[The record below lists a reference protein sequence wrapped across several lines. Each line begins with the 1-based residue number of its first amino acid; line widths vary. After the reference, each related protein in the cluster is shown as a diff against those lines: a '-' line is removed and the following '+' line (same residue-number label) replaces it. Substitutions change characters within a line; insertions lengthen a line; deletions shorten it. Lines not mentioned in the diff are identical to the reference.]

1 MNLNT
6 VTRQLVVLATLATFG
21 IADISP
27 AQATT
32 PAACKKVLAKYPNGV
47 AKNKASASRAVALG
61 FARPTIDARVHASI
75 RKLDIFRDGT
85 ACVTE
90 ANKRAALPGL
100 AAATSTSTTDALVAG
115 HPLVT
120 PAMASA
126 VANAGATCM
135 VAMRDGKIIGEWYW
149 GGRTPTT
156 RTIGYSTTKP
166 LVGAVVGAALQ
177 LGRLK
182 LDQSVADFVPEW
194 KGTPKEAITIRH
206 FLTHRSGLKSTNVDV
221 QTAFFTASGASTRTA
236 LSLPLV
242 ASPGS
247 TWDYDSSTVS
257 MQVLVRV
264 IERAVGEKFSTFAD
278 KYVLRP
284 AGMTNTAFKGDD
296 PSAGWDS
303 GDPWMAGGA
312 NTTCRDLARL
322 GQLYH
327 QKGQWAGQQVLSP
340 AYATEAAAV
349 QVTDATTQVAGTYG
363 LLLNQSWGGIGH
375 GGACGQ
381 MLVTMPSGVTIAS
394 MSTSTRP
401 DDSVRNPALCA
412 LPRLVALTQAT
423 LTVARL
429 AL

>member
-1 MNLNT
+1 MK
-6 VTRQLVVLATLATFG
+6 RILASLG
-21 IADISP
+21 IAT
-27 AQATT
+27 AMLTVGTAHVH
-32 PAACKKVLAKYPNGV
+32 AAPVTCKQILAKYPTGV

-61 FARPTIDARVHASI
+61 FARPAIDAKAHASA
-75 RKLDIFRDGT
+75 RRFDTFRDGT

-100 AAATSTSTTDALVAG
+100 AAAASTSTTDALVSG

-120 PAMASA
+120 TALTSA
-126 VANAGATCM
+126 LANAGATCM

-149 GGRTPTT
+149 AGRTPTT

-166 LVGAVVGAALQ
+166 LVGAVVGAAVQ
-177 LGRLK
+177 LGRLT
-182 LDQSVADFVPEW
+182 LDQPVADFVPEW
-194 KGTPKEAITIRH
+194 KGTPKGAITIRH
-206 FLTHRSGLKSTNVDV
+206 FLTHRSGLKSTNVDL
-221 QTAFFTASGASTRTA
+221 QTAFFTSSGASTRTA

-242 ASPGS
+242 STPGS
-247 TWDYDSSTVS
+247 TWDYDSSSVS

-264 IERAVGEKFSTFAD
+264 IERAVGEKFATFAE

-284 AGMTNTAFKGDD
+284 AGMTNTSFKGDD
-296 PSAGWDS
+296 PAAGWDA

-322 GQLYH
+322 GQMYH
-327 QKGQWAGQQVLSP
+327 QKGQWAGQQVFSS
-340 AYATEAAAV
+340 AYATEASSV

-363 LLLNQSWGGIGH
+363 LLLNQNWGGIGH

-381 MLVTMPSGVTIAS
+381 MLLTMPSGVTIAS

-412 LPRLVALTQAT
+412 LPRLAALTQAT
-423 LTVARL
+423 LAVARL
-429 AL
+429 SL